1 MKYLAFSAVAMVAA
15 AACGEPTRPAAPRS
29 LHADGTLASPNLG
42 PVTPATV
49 GVGQTVQPVPTY
61 STIDFPGAVG
71 TIATGINRAGTIVGD
86 FSLTPGGQIQGWML
100 SAGTFTPI
108 EFPHASFTRPEAI
121 NDAGSIVGLYE
132 ENRGNKLNPTHG
144 FLFSGGVFS
153 SIDFPG
159 ADETTG
165 LGIDRLGRI
174 VGGYCTG
181 GDSCYATGANVHG
194 YLLAGGVFTTIDFPG
209 AIFSEVSGITDGAIL
224 GRYAKADGT
233 FHLFVLSNGT
243 FTSIDF
249 PGAVETAPFVPRF
262 KAGAINAA
270 GEIVSSYC
278 TATLC
283 TRTSNTIHGFIL
295 SGGTFTAFDF
305 PGAVTTAGFDI
316 NSIGDVV
323 GLYFSPD
330 GRDHGFLRTP

>member
-1 MKYLAFSAVAMVAA
+1 MKYLAFSVVALVAA
-15 AACGEPTRPAAPRS
+15 AACGEPTRPVAPGS
-29 LHADGTLASPNLG
+29 LHADGTLASSNLG
-42 PVTPATV
+42 PVAPATAS
-49 GVGQTVQPVPTY
+49 PTY
-61 STIDFPGAVG
+61 TTIDFPGAAG
-71 TIATGINRAGTIVGD
+71 TIAFGINRAGTIVGD
-86 FSLTPGGQIQGWML
+86 FGLTPGGQIQGWML
-100 SAGTFTPI
+100 SAGTFTQI

-121 NDAGSIVGLYE
+121 NDGGTIVGLYE
-132 ENRGNKLNPTHG
+132 ENRGSPLNPTHG

-159 ADETTG
+159 ADETTA

-174 VGGYCTG
+174 VGGYCSG
-181 GDSCYATGANVHG
+181 SDSCYATGANVHG

-243 FTSIDF
+243 FSSIDF
-249 PGAVETAPFVPRF
+249 PGAVETAPFVPRI

-270 GEIVSSYC
+270 GEIVSYYC
-278 TATLC
+278 TATPC
-283 TRTSNTIHGFIL
+283 TPTSNQHGFIL
-295 SGGTFTAFDF
+295 SGGTFTPFDF
-305 PGAVTTAGFDI
+305 PGAVTTFGFDI

-323 GLYFSPD
+323 GTYFPPD
-330 GRDHGFLRTP
+330 ARDHGFLRTP